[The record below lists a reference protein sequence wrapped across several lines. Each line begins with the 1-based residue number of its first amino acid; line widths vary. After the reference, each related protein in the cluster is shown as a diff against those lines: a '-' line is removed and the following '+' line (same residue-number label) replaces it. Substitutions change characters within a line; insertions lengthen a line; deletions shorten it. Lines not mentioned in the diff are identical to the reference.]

1 MDFRILGPLAVDDL
15 ALGGA
20 RQRAVLAVLLVHA
33 NEAVS
38 ADRLVGALWGED
50 APPTAV
56 KSLQVAVS
64 RLRRE
69 LGAGDVVE
77 TTASGY
83 RVRVGPGELDLDRF
97 EGAAAA
103 GRESLAAAVPAR
115 AAEQLRE
122 ALDEWRGPALADLAA
137 LPFAAAEIARL
148 EEQRLE
154 VLEAR
159 VEADLAVG
167 RHAELVGELR
177 ALVAEHPWRERLHA
191 HLMLAL
197 YRTGRQADALDAYAA
212 ARAALVEQLGIEPGP
227 ELRSRQAAI
236 LAHDPALAPPGTA
249 RATAL
254 PRPPDLFGREADLA
268 RVCDQVRSARLV
280 TLVGPGGVGKTSL
293 ALAAAHQLQGEFADG
308 ATFAALAAI
317 ADSGELEGAIARA
330 LAVPQEAALRT
341 FLADREL
348 LLVLDNFEQLV
359 VGAPLVAE
367 LLADAPRL
375 TALVTSRE
383 ATRLGAERVYPVA
396 PLAGDD
402 AVELFAD
409 RVRAHKPD
417 FGLDDAAADVRAI
430 CERLDG
436 LPLAVELAA
445 ARVGLLSPAELAA
458 RLDHALP
465 LLAGGPRDAP
475 ERQQTLR
482 ATIDWSYGL
491 LTEAEREA
499 FARFAVFAG
508 GATVQAAEEV
518 TGGSLDTLQSLVA
531 KQLLR
536 RSEDRLVM
544 LALVREYAL
553 ERLADDD
560 PVHDRLAAWCI
571 AVAESEAPR
580 MPNFPEVRKRLDSDL
595 PNAVAALRTALA
607 RGTNDTAADLAI
619 AWGTYWRETGRR
631 SDEIHWVDTALER
644 TTDARRLARLRLT
657 RAALITVRAGPQFR
671 ADLEEALE
679 YFRSAGDAAGIAA
692 CLGHLAFGNVWLEEY
707 ETASRLADEAVRFAE
722 QTGDD
727 DVLSRALLVQAIV
740 GQGYDDMA
748 SRARRALVL
757 LRALGDVNEIARLCS
772 TTGFVAIS
780 ERRESEALAWLEEG
794 VQAARTTSSEELPF
808 VLGNAGLAKA
818 LLGDLDDAEAA
829 LVESIALHVWSADA
843 PLIDEPLLA
852 LAAVHAQRGDLERAA
867 LLAAVAESHQS
878 EGRHEDELRVWRR
891 LNDEFLAPVQEQLGP
906 DAWERARQ
914 RGAVVSLRGV
924 LDVIQRRESVAAS

>member
-1 MDFRILGPLAVDDL
+1 VDFRILGPLVVNEVPLGGPRQRGVL
-15 ALGGA
+15 AL
-20 RQRAVLAVLLVHA
+20 LLLHA
-33 NEAVS
+33 NESVS
-38 ADRLVGALWGED
+38 AERLVLGLWGEE
-50 APPTAV
+50 APPSGL

-69 LGAGDVVE
+69 LGAADVVE

-83 RVRVGPGELDLDRF
+83 RIHVGPGELDLDRF

-122 ALDEWRGPALADLAA
+122 ALDEWRGPALADVAGV
-137 LPFAAAEIARL
+137 PFAAAEIARL

-293 ALAAAHQLQGEFADG
+293 ALAAAHRLQVEFADG
-308 ATFAALAAI
+308 ARFVRLAAV
-317 ADSGELEGAIARA
+317 ADPGELEGAIERA
-330 LAVPQEAALRT
+330 LAVPEDRLRRY
-341 FLADREL
+341 LADREL

-359 VGAPLVAE
+359 TGAPLVGE

-375 TALVTSRE
+375 TVLVTSRE
-383 ATRLGAERVYPVA
+383 ATRLAAERVFA
-396 PLAGDD
+396 LEPLAGED
-402 AVELFAD
+402 AVDLFAD
-409 RVRAHKPD
+409 RVRAREPD
-417 FGLDDAAADVRAI
+417 FEPDESVPEI

-445 ARVGLLSPAELAA
+445 ARIGLLSAAELAV

-465 LLAGGPRDAP
+465 VLTGGARDAP

-482 ATIDWSYGL
+482 ATIDWSYEL
-491 LTEAEREA
+491 LDAAEREA

-508 GATVQAAEEV
+508 GATVAAAEAI
-518 TGGSLDTLQSLVA
+518 TGAGLDTLQSLA
-531 KQLLR
+531 DKQLLR
-536 RSEDRLVM
+536 RRGQRLTM

-553 ERLADDD
+553 ERLAPEDG
-560 PVHDRLAAWCI
+560 VHGRLAAWCI
-571 AVAESEAPR
+571 ALAESEVPR
-580 MPNFPEVRKRLDSDL
+580 AADSAEARASLDAEL
-595 PNAVAALRTALA
+595 PNAIAAMRWALA
-607 RGTNDTAADLAI
+607 SGADETAADLVI
-619 AWGTYWRETGRR
+619 AWGQYWFGTDRRADGRA
-631 SDEIHWVDTALER
+631 WTAAALER
-644 TTDARRLARLRLT
+644 AVDPDRQARLLLT
-657 RAALITVRAGPQFR
+657 RGLLTGVRQRESFQ
-671 ADLEEALE
+671 ADLEAALTH
-679 YFRSAGDAAGIAA
+679 FRAADDVVAVA
-692 CLGHLAFGNVWLEEY
+692 ECLGQLAFAHAWVDEY
-707 ETASRLADEAVRFAE
+707 EVGVRLADEAVHFAE
-722 QTGDD
+722 RSGDD
-727 DVLSRALLVQAIV
+727 RALA
-740 GQGYDDMA
+740 
-748 SRARRALVL
+748 RALQNRALVSEDFDAMAAAARPAL
-757 LRALGDVNEIARLCS
+757 AVLRKGGHLHDVSGLCS
-772 TTGFVAIS
+772 TTGFVAVA
-780 ERRESEALAWLEEG
+780 ERRDREAIPWLEEAIE
-794 VQAARTTSSEELPF
+794 AARASSSRELS
-808 VLGNAGLAKA
+808 VALGNLGLAK
-818 LLGDLDDAEAA
+818 LFLGDLDGAETVLVEA
-829 LVESIALHVWSADA
+829 LVSRSWSVTDPRVDETVLTLGAVYAL
-843 PLIDEPLLA
+843 
-852 LAAVHAQRGDLERAA
+852 RGDLDRAA
-867 LLAAVAESHQS
+867 VLAGMAAANPTP
-878 EGRHEDELRVWRR
+878 GRHADEERVMQR
-891 LNDEFLAPVQEQLGP
+891 LNDELLDPARARATTA
-906 DAWERARQ
+906 AWEEAAA
-914 RGAVVSLRGV
+914 RGAAMNLRDVVELV
-924 LDVIQRRESVAAS
+924 QQREPVGR